1 MKDSLKSKFSSTFG
15 SQLVLL
21 LSAAFW
27 GSSFIF
33 TKGLFETEQPYIST
47 IIIVSLRL
55 LIASL
60 TFFPFLIITK
70 KLEPIRKGDW
80 LMMMLLS
87 FWEPYLY
94 MILETSGVS
103 YVSGSLASIII
114 ATIPLCV
121 PFGMAV
127 VFKEKLNPMAIVGV
141 LLSLVGIVVMMI
153 NEEGGGL
160 HVEANPIGILFLV
173 GAVFVAVVYTV
184 VLVKVLGR
192 YKPYTITAYQN
203 LFGLIYFIPIVLV
216 FERESL
222 PMLSWSWE
230 MWGRLAFLG
239 VFCSTVSYVCFNI
252 GIKSVGATA
261 ASVYNNLIPV
271 FTLILAVA
279 IGQESL
285 TLTKVAGMAI
295 VMLGLFLAQI
305 KKKTAQ

>member
-1 MKDSLKSKFSSTFG
+1 MKDFRKSKFFSTFG

-55 LIASL
+55 LIATL

-285 TLTKVAGMAI
+285 TLTKVVGMAI